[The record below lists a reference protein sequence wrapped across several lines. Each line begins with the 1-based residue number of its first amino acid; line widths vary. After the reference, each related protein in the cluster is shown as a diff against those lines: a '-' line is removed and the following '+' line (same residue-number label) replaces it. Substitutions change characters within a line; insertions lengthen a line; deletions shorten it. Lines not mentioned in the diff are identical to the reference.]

1 MTLHHARTRAE
12 QLANDLHIAQPAVHV
27 EEVAVS
33 LGLTVLY
40 QTLPDDISGMLV
52 SRGSA
57 GCIVVQAK
65 DTERGQRFT
74 IAHEIGHHCLKHQFE
89 PGAHLHIDRGFTI
102 SFRARFANVD
112 RREAEAN
119 EFAAT
124 LLMPARLIR
133 KAVSDLRP
141 KSLSEH
147 HIDTMAELFQVSV
160 PTLMLRLTLLGM
172 A

>member
-1 MTLHHARTRAE
+1 MTLQGARTRAE
-12 QLANDLHIAQPAVHV
+12 QLANDLQIAKAAVRV

-40 QTLPDDISGMLV
+40 QELPEGISGMLV

-57 GCIVVQAK
+57 GVIVVQAQ
-65 DTERGQRFT
+65 DPERRQRFT
-74 IAHEIGHHCLKHQFE
+74 IAHEIGHHCLKHQFQ
-89 PGAHLHIDRGFTI
+89 PGALHIDRGYAI
-102 SFRARFANVD
+102 SFRTRFADVD

-133 KAVSDLRP
+133 KAVTDLQT
-141 KSLSEH
+141 KSLNEA
-147 HIDTMAELFQVSV
+147 HIEGMAEEFQVSV
-160 PTLMLRLTLLGM
+160 PNLMLRLMQLGV

>member
-1 MTLHHARTRAE
+1 MTLQSARTRAE
-12 QLANDLHIAQPAVHV
+12 QLANDLHIAKPAVRI
-27 EEVAVS
+27 EEVAVE

-40 QTLPDDISGMLV
+40 QALPDDISGMLV

-57 GCIVVQAK
+57 GVIVVQAK
-65 DTERGQRFT
+65 DPEARQRFT

-89 PGAHLHIDRGFTI
+89 PGALHIDRGFTI
-102 SFRARFANVD
+102 SFRTRFADVD

-124 LLMPARLIR
+124 LLMPARLVR
-133 KAVSDLRP
+133 KAVTDLHT
-141 KSLSEH
+141 KSFNET
-147 HIDTMAELFQVSV
+147 HIEVMAADFQVSV
-160 PTLMLRLTLLGM
+160 PNLMLRLMLLGM

>member
-1 MTLHHARTRAE
+1 MTLQSARTRAE
-12 QLANDLHIAQPAVHV
+12 QLANDLHITKPAVRV
-27 EEVAVS
+27 EEVAVE

-40 QTLPDDISGMLV
+40 QDLPEDISGVLV

-57 GCIVVQAK
+57 GVIVVQAK
-65 DTERGQRFT
+65 DPDRRQRFT

-89 PGAHLHIDRGFTI
+89 PGALHIDRGFTI
-102 SFRARFANVD
+102 SFRTRFADVD

-124 LLMPARLIR
+124 LLMPARLLR
-133 KAVSDLRP
+133 KAITDLQT
-141 KSLSEH
+141 KSLNETH
-147 HIDTMAELFQVSV
+147 VDMIAADFQVSV
-160 PTLMLRLTLLGM
+160 PNLMLRLTLLAM